1 MPSVYF
7 SRINK
12 MNSVGRWARG
22 VDCVLSGAGD
32 RDQIHSLTYWLVK
45 TAATQKSQAFHQ
57 TCNLLEFSKP
67 NVFEWLF
74 IFINFWLSVQF
85 LFLFCSNL
93 KRRDYKFVSLN
104 GSEDALKLLFFLKF
118 HYIILLIISNSMVIK

>member
-32 RDQIHSLTYWLVK
+32 RDQILI
-45 TAATQKSQAFHQ
+45 
-57 TCNLLEFSKP
+57 SKDRGHAEITSIP
-67 NVFEWLF
+67 SDV
-74 IFINFWLSVQF
+74 
-85 LFLFCSNL
+85 
-93 KRRDYKFVSLN
+93 
-104 GSEDALKLLFFLKF
+104 
-118 HYIILLIISNSMVIK
+118 